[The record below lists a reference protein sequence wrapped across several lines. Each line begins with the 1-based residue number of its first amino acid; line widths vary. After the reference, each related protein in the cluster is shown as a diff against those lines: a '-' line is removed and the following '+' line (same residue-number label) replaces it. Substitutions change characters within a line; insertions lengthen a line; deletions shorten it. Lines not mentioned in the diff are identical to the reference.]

1 MKSTPLAA
9 ALALVVSAPCSIA
22 VAHAQ
27 DAVGDTVVVTASRQ
41 QQRASEVMAR
51 VEVIDR
57 AAIERAGQ
65 SSLLDLLRAQPGLR
79 ISSNGGTG
87 SNTAAFMR
95 GAESRHTL
103 VLIDGMR
110 IGSATSGQP
119 TLEAIPLAMI
129 ERIEILRGPASAL
142 YGSEAIGGVIQIFTR
157 KGEAGFHP
165 ELFAGLGSH
174 GTRNLNA
181 ALTGGEG
188 RMRYSLSVGEDKT
201 DGINAKRDPAY
212 WNTPWGNS
220 YDPDSDGWRNR
231 HFSASASLGFRD
243 KDEVGVH
250 VFHTDGRNEYDTND
264 YYDSYLD
271 KRVGSVGAYMS
282 NSLAEGWTSTLRV
295 GRTEDTLRNWPD
307 ADFPSAF
314 DSTQTQFAW
323 QHDVALSLGTLMAA
337 YEYVRTE
344 VEGTTDYTVKRRS
357 VNALLLGWSA
367 RIDAHNV
374 QVNVRR
380 DDNDQFGGKT
390 TGLFS
395 YGYRL
400 SPQWSVQ
407 GSIGTAFNA
416 PTFNQLYWPDT
427 GFGGGNP
434 DLDPERALSR
444 EIGVRW
450 AGAESGVELTYYD
463 NRVRDLIAGWPPVN
477 VNRAHLRGL
486 ELVARTALAGFNLE
500 AGLDLL
506 DAEDEATGKDLPRRP
521 GRAAFFRA
529 DRESG
534 AWNYGVQLNAQ
545 GSRYEDVGNAVRL
558 PGYGLLDAYAH
569 YRFSPDWRLEMRANN
584 ILDKD
589 YEVARGY
596 GTEGASVFVG
606 VRYTPR

>member
-1 MKSTPLAA
+1 MKFKPLAS
-9 ALALVVSAPCSIA
+9 ALALAATLPCSASIA
-22 VAHAQ
+22 FAQ
-27 DAVGDTVVVTASRQ
+27 DTVGETVVVTASRQ

-79 ISSNGGTG
+79 ISTNGGAG

-103 VLIDGMR
+103 VLVDGMR
-110 IGSATSGQP
+110 INSATSGQP

-165 ELFAGLGSH
+165 ELFAGLGSQ
-174 GTRNLNA
+174 GTRKLNA

-188 RMRYSLSVGEDKT
+188 RMRYSVSVGEDKT

-212 WNTPWGNS
+212 WNMPWGNS
-220 YDPDSDGWRNR
+220 YDPDNDGWRNR

-243 KDEVGVH
+243 RDEVGVN

-264 YYDSYLD
+264 HYDSYLD
-271 KRVGSVGAYMS
+271 KRVSAIGAYMS

-295 GRTEDTLRNWPD
+295 GRTQDKLRNWPD

-314 DSTQTQFAW
+314 DSTQTQFSW

-337 YEYVRTE
+337 YDYVRTE
-344 VEGTTDYTVKRRS
+344 VGGTTDYTVKRRS

-367 RIDAHNV
+367 RIDAHNL
-374 QVNVRR
+374 QVNVRH
-380 DDNDQFGGKT
+380 DDNSQFGGKT
-390 TGLFS
+390 TGLLS
-395 YGYRL
+395 YGYRV

-407 GSIGTAFNA
+407 ASIGNAFNA

-444 EIGVRW
+444 EVGVRW
-450 AGAESGVELTYYD
+450 AGAESSLELTYYD

-521 GRAAFFRA
+521 ARAAFFRA

-589 YEVARGY
+589 YEVSRGY